1 MFKTLRKYHILFF
14 AILTTI
20 VFSGYFFQTFYSNH
34 QSSVQHFNNHFIELE
49 DKLDNFIR
57 YRSEELRHN
66 DDISTLWRSSFED
79 NTINLHV
86 YRNDSLIFWNTNQL
100 PIIRFANIHFP
111 TEGVFHLQNGWYF
124 SKIKH
129 VNDYLICA
137 SFLIKQDY
145 SYKNSELIN
154 SFNENLHLS
163 FKANI
168 SLDREVGFPIY
179 SKNNDYI
186 FSILPNSYQSA
197 SRNQSIALTI
207 LLLLCF
213 SLWLYWI
220 SIIQHQW
227 KSIFSYSVPFVIVIL
242 RIASL
247 KYNWFGF
254 MHGTLAFD
262 PSLYGTSVWFP
273 NFFEYLIN
281 VSIFIYLQNELG
293 LFLKSLRI
301 NRQNK
306 YIALFFF
313 VTSFSLWGLFLYL
326 TKGLIENS
334 SIEMV
339 IDELFSLDFF
349 SITALAS
356 LGVLFY
362 SYFIFVKTIISVC
375 QKQELTGA
383 QLAVISFFMS
393 CSFFFYEI
401 YLGNQLLLAAV
412 FPVVF
417 YELVLYIVY
426 RQDKKSPLSV
436 GIFLLFIFSIVSA
449 SIVDEFNLRKE
460 KSERELYA
468 NQLITEK
475 NVVTEVEY
483 SQVAKKLKSDHFLQ
497 RFIAEPRKISK
508 SNFQEGLE
516 RRVFNGYWERYELNF
531 HLFDEQ
537 HLPLID
543 KVKENTTQYDELNS
557 IIQKSGTQSEIDS
570 SIFFIEDYT
579 KQYSY
584 IIRQELEGRRGKKA
598 ILFITLKSKKI
609 PEEIGF
615 PRLLIS
621 SRSNVLESLESY
633 SIARYHEKG
642 LITRYGEFNYPSS
655 PLWIIPEKIK
665 HKGFFNYNGYNHFAL
680 IKNNHDIV
688 ILSVKNR
695 TFVDFITSFSY
706 LFTLYGLLL
715 LPFLFRLNSQDG
727 FSKTMTLALKIQVV
741 LISLVFISL
750 LAFGWGSGLFVT
762 SQYNQLT
769 NDVIREKLNSVET
782 EVQTK
787 LGQNVQLNIIDDGNY
802 TQYILQKFARVFFT
816 DINLYDTDGYLLA
829 TSRPKVFNVGLL
841 SEQMNPEAYKH
852 LKFLRQSE
860 FIHKESIGE
869 LDYSSAYKPF
879 YNKNGILLGYINLQ
893 HFGQQREF
901 EHQIQQFL
909 VAIVNVF
916 ILLLAISIILAIFF
930 SNWLTAPLRLLQ
942 KSFAN
947 VEFGKTNEPIHYNK
961 EDEIG
966 SLVQDYN
973 RKLEEL
979 EFTAQ
984 QLAKSERESAWRE
997 MAKQVAHE
1005 IKNPL
1010 TPMKLSIQQ
1019 LLRAHNPEDP
1029 KSGEK
1034 LKSVANS
1041 IIEQIDAL
1049 TKIANEFS
1057 NFAKMPN
1064 PFEEELDIIALI
1076 EGVKEVFEN
1085 DENEIILKTE
1095 LEELAITADRNQ
1107 FVRVFNNLIKNAIQA
1122 IPKGKKGRIVIKI
1135 NKSEDSLF
1143 ISIIDNG
1150 VGIEKEK
1157 QSKIFVPYFT
1167 TKSTGTGLG
1176 LAMVRQIIENHH
1188 GEIDF
1193 ETKQGKGTTF
1203 TIRLPLTQKTRE
1215 SFSD

>member
-1 MFKTLRKYHILFF
+1 MFKYLRKYRILVF
-14 AILTTI
+14 ATLSTI
-20 VFSGYFFQTFYSNH
+20 AFLGFYLQTFTSNH
-34 QSSVQHFNNHFIELE
+34 QSSIQHFNHRFVELE
-49 DKLDNFIR
+49 EKLDDFIR
-57 YRSEELRHN
+57 YRSEELKYN
-66 DDISTLWRSSFED
+66 EIETLWKASFSNED
-79 NTINLHV
+79 INVHV

-124 SKIKH
+124 SKIKTID
-129 VNDYLICA
+129 NYLICA

-145 SYKNSELIN
+145 SFKNSELIN
-154 SFNENLHLS
+154 DFNPNLPLSFNAS
-163 FKANI
+163 I
-168 SLDREVGFPIY
+168 SLDRENGFPIFD
-179 SKNNDYI
+179 KTEKYI
-186 FSILPNSYQSA
+186 FSILPNSYQNA
-197 SRNQSIALTI
+197 SRTESILLTI
-207 LLLLCF
+207 LLFISF
-213 SLWLYWI
+213 SLWLFWVSVFQQKMKGI
-220 SIIQHQW
+220 LALIIPV
-227 KSIFSYSVPFVIVIL
+227 SIVIL
-242 RIASL
+242 RLASL
-247 KYNWFGF
+247 KFSWFGF
-254 MHGTLAFD
+254 MHGTIAFD
-262 PSLYGTSVWFP
+262 PSLYGTSKWFP

-281 VSIFIYLQNELG
+281 ISIFIYLQNELSRQ
-293 LFLKSLRI
+293 LKKLKISAL
-301 NRQNK
+301 NK
-306 YIALFFF
+306 NIALVFFIA
-313 VTSFSLWGLFLYL
+313 SFLLWGLFLYL

-349 SITALAS
+349 SIVALSS
-356 LGVLFY
+356 LGILFY
-362 SYFIFVKTIISVC
+362 TYFTFVKTIISVC
-375 QKQELTGA
+375 QQQLITGA
-383 QLAVISFFMS
+383 QLAVISFILS

-401 YLGNQLLLAAV
+401 YGGYQLFLAAV

-417 YELVLYIVY
+417 YELLLYIVY
-426 RQDKKSPLSV
+426 RQNKKSPLGV
-436 GIFLLFIFSIVSA
+436 GILLLFLFSIVSA
-449 SIVDEFNLRKE
+449 SVIDEFNLHKE

-483 SQVAKKLKSDHFLQ
+483 TQVVKKLKSDHFLR
-497 RFIAEPRKISK
+497 RFIADPKQISK

-531 HLFDEQ
+531 HLFNEQ

-543 KVKENTTQYDELNS
+543 KVKENTTQFDELND
-557 IIQKSGTQSEIDS
+557 IIQKSGTRSEIDS
-570 SIFFIEDYT
+570 TIFFIEDYT

-584 IIRQELEGRRGKKA
+584 IIRQKLKGRGDSEA
-598 ILFITLKSKKI
+598 VLFITLKSKKI

-621 SRSNVLESLESY
+621 SKSNVLESLESY

-655 PLWIIPEKIK
+655 PLWIIPESIK
-665 HKGFFNYNGYNHFAL
+665 QKGFFNYKGYNHFTL
-680 IKNNHDIV
+680 IKSNNDIV
-688 ILSVKNR
+688 ILSVRNR

-715 LPFLFRLNSQDG
+715 MPFLFQMNSKNG

-782 EVQTK
+782 EVKTK
-787 LGQNVQLNIIDDGNY
+787 LGQNKALNIIEDGNY
-802 TQYILQKFARVFFT
+802 AQYILQKFAHVFFT

-841 SEQMNPEAYKH
+841 SEQMNPKAYKH
-852 LKFLRQSE
+852 LRFMRESE

-879 YNKNGILLGYINLQ
+879 YNKDGIHLGYINLQ

-901 EHQIQQFL
+901 EHQIQKFL

-916 ILLLAISIILAIFF
+916 ILLLAISIILAIFI

-942 KSFAN
+942 ESFAN
-947 VEFGKTNEPIHYNK
+947 VKFGKANEPIQYNK

-1019 LLRAHNPEDP
+1019 LLRVYNPDDP

-1064 PFEEELDIIALI
+1064 PSEEKVDIIALI

-1085 DENEIILKTE
+1085 DENEISIQTDLDE
-1095 LEELAITADRNQ
+1095 LFITVDKDQ
-1107 FVRVFNNLIKNAIQA
+1107 FVRVFNNLIKNAIQS
-1122 IPKGKKGRIVIKI
+1122 IPSDQKGKIVVEIKRAD
-1135 NKSEDSLF
+1135 NKLF
-1143 ISIIDNG
+1143 ISVKDNG
-1150 VGIEKEK
+1150 IGIEEEK

-1176 LAMVRQIIENHH
+1176 LAMVRQIIENHK
-1188 GEIDF
+1188 GIIDF
-1193 ETKQGKGTTF
+1193 ESEVEKGTTF
-1203 TIRLPLTQKTRE
+1203 SITLPLLK
-1215 SFSD
+1215 

>member
-1 MFKTLRKYHILFF
+1 MIKYLRKYRILFF
-14 AILTTI
+14 AILSTI
-20 VFSGYFFQTFYSNH
+20 AFLGYYLQTFSSDH
-34 QSSVQHFNNHFIELE
+34 QSSIQRFNHHFVELE
-49 DKLDNFIR
+49 DKLDDFIR
-57 YRSEELRHN
+57 YRSEELKYKK
-66 DDISTLWRSSFED
+66 IETLWKASFSNED
-79 NTINLHV
+79 INVHV

-124 SKIKH
+124 SKIKT
-129 VNDYLICA
+129 VDNYLICA

-145 SYKNSELIN
+145 SFKNSELIN
-154 SFNENLHLS
+154 DFNPNLPLSFNAS
-163 FKANI
+163 I
-168 SLDREVGFPIY
+168 SLDPENGFPIFDKSEKY
-179 SKNNDYI
+179 V
-186 FSILPNSYQSA
+186 FSILPNSYQNA
-197 SRNQSIALTI
+197 SRTESI
-207 LLLLCF
+207 LLALLLFTSFC
-213 SLWLYWI
+213 LWLSLIAIFQRKMNKIAALSI
-220 SIIQHQW
+220 SA
-227 KSIFSYSVPFVIVIL
+227 VVIIL
-242 RIASL
+242 RLASL
-247 KYNWFGF
+247 KYSWFGF

-262 PSLYGTSVWFP
+262 PSLYGTSKWFP
-273 NFFEYLIN
+273 NFFEYLVNI
-281 VSIFIYLQNELG
+281 SIFIYLQNELSRH
-293 LFLKSLRI
+293 LKKLEIKAFNKVIILIFFILSFL
-301 NRQNK
+301 
-306 YIALFFF
+306 
-313 VTSFSLWGLFLYL
+313 LWGLFLYL

-339 IDELFSLDFF
+339 VDELFSLDFF
-349 SITALAS
+349 SIVALSS

-362 SYFIFVKTIISVC
+362 TYFTFVKTIISVC
-375 QKQELTGA
+375 QQQLITGA
-383 QLAVISFFMS
+383 QLAVISFIFS

-401 YLGNQLLLAAV
+401 SGGYQLFLAAI
-412 FPVVF
+412 FPVIF
-417 YELVLYIVY
+417 YELLLYIVY
-426 RQDKKSPLSV
+426 RQNKKSPLGV
-436 GIFLLFIFSIVSA
+436 GILLLFLFSIVSA
-449 SIVDEFNLRKE
+449 SIINEFNAHKE

-483 SQVAKKLKSDHFLQ
+483 SQVVKKLKSDHFLR
-497 RFIAEPRKISK
+497 RFIADPKKINK

-531 HLFDEQ
+531 HLFDSQ

-543 KVKENTTQYDELNS
+543 KVKENTTQFDELND
-557 IIQKSGTQSEIDS
+557 IILKSGTRSEIDS
-570 SIFFIEDYT
+570 AIFFIEDYT

-584 IIRQELEGRRGKKA
+584 IIRQELEGRGNSKA
-598 ILFITLKSKKI
+598 VLFITLKSKKI

-621 SRSNVLESLESY
+621 SKSNVLESLESY

-655 PLWIIPEKIK
+655 PLWIIPESIK
-665 HKGFFNYNGYNHFAL
+665 HKGFFNYNGFNHFAL
-680 IKNNHDIV
+680 IKSNNDIV
-688 ILSVKNR
+688 ILSIRNR

-715 LPFLFRLNSQDG
+715 MPFLFRLNSKNG
-727 FSKTMTLALKIQVV
+727 FSKTLTLALKIQVV

-782 EVQTK
+782 EVKTK
-787 LGQNVQLNIIDDGNY
+787 LGKNDALNIIDDGNY

-841 SEQMNPEAYKH
+841 SEQMNPKAYKH
-852 LKFLRQSE
+852 LRYMRESE

-879 YNKNGILLGYINLQ
+879 YNKDGIHLGYINLQ

-901 EHQIQQFL
+901 EHQIQKFL

-916 ILLLAISIILAIFF
+916 ILLLAISIILAIFI

-942 KSFAN
+942 ESFAN
-947 VEFGKTNEPIHYNK
+947 VKFGKANEPIQYNK

-1019 LLRAHNPEDP
+1019 LLRVHNPDDP

-1064 PFEEELDIIALI
+1064 PSEEKVDIIALI

-1085 DENEIILKTE
+1085 DENEISVLTDLNE
-1095 LEELAITADRNQ
+1095 LFITVDKDQ
-1107 FVRVFNNLIKNAIQA
+1107 FVRVFNNLIKNAIQS
-1122 IPKGKKGRIVIKI
+1122 IPSDQKGKIVIEIKRLNNELI
-1135 NKSEDSLF
+1135 V
-1143 ISIIDNG
+1143 SIKDNG

-1176 LAMVRQIIENHH
+1176 LAMVRQIIENHK
-1188 GEIDF
+1188 GAIDF
-1193 ETKQGKGTTF
+1193 ETEIGKGTTF
-1203 TIRLPLTQKTRE
+1203 SISLPL
-1215 SFSD
+1215 